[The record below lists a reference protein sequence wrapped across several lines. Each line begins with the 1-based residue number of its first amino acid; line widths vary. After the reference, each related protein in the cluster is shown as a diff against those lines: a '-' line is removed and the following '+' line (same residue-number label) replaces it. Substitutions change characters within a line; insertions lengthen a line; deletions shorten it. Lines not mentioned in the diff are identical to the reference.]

1 MGPTPLTFRKESS
14 IIVPEITKE
23 EEEVLEK
30 VEEKKQR
37 KSSIP
42 LLDSDRPV
50 PEVSVSPHGSGPYDV
65 AIVFTLQTASDGD
78 RKISE
83 VSTSS
88 GWSFSSQGENED
100 SVRGPGTSLGLET
113 AEERSRRLSKLPP
126 AEVNDPKATKVDKF
140 VMIPH
145 PGK

>member
-1 MGPTPLTFRKESS
+1 MTFILIQFLLFTPF
-14 IIVPEITKE
+14 
-23 EEEVLEK
+23 
-30 VEEKKQR
+30 
-37 KSSIP
+37 
-42 LLDSDRPV
+42 
-50 PEVSVSPHGSGPYDV
+50 
-65 AIVFTLQTASDGD
+65 FF
-78 RKISE
+78 SE

-126 AEVNDPKATKVDKF
+126 AEVSNTRYSEITSEWPRQVNDPKATKVDKF

>member
-1 MGPTPLTFRKESS
+1 MTF
-14 IIVPEITKE
+14 ILIQI
-23 EEEVLEK
+23 L
-30 VEEKKQR
+30 
-37 KSSIP
+37 
-42 LLDSDRPV
+42 
-50 PEVSVSPHGSGPYDV
+50 
-65 AIVFTLQTASDGD
+65 VFTPFFF
-78 RKISE
+78 SE

-126 AEVNDPKATKVDKF
+126 AEVSNTRYSEITLEWPLQVNDPKATKVDKF

>member
-1 MGPTPLTFRKESS
+1 MTYIL
-14 IIVPEITKE
+14 IQI
-23 EEEVLEK
+23 
-30 VEEKKQR
+30 
-37 KSSIP
+37 
-42 LLDSDRPV
+42 LL
-50 PEVSVSPHGSGPYDV
+50 
-65 AIVFTLQTASDGD
+65 FTLFFF
-78 RKISE
+78 SE

-126 AEVNDPKATKVDKF
+126 AEVSNTRYSEITLEWPLQVNDPKATKVDKF